1 MSSQQLLCSENFTQS
16 CSYSSYSYELLVT
29 YLIFVLPGR
38 RILNLVHEVDKGE
51 TEILSSCAHHLR
63 RLTQFSAAAEVYEKM
78 EDTKS
83 LITLYV
89 ETHQWDNVRGGL
101 VE

>member
-1 MSSQQLLCSENFTQS
+1 M
-16 CSYSSYSYELLVT
+16 YEDINGILMF
-29 YLIFVLPGR
+29 IPGC
-38 RILNLVHEVDKGE
+38 RILNLVHEVGKGE

-78 EDTKS
+78 GDTNS

-89 ETHQWDNVRGGL
+89 ETHQWDNVSVQGRG
-101 VE
+101 